1 MMFENNKNMQFD
13 GSEIALKEN
22 NQLSELAHEQE
33 QMMKLVDCEKTLIEI
48 MSFSVNT
55 LDIKEIIKSII
66 IKAGKLFKT
75 DRCFFVEY
83 DAEENFCK
91 PLKDYAEYTSSENI
105 RPQISRPAAPEDTA
119 AFLEITIQKKA
130 SFIEDVSKID
140 LPEISRKMLVDD
152 LSVKSYATLPVFH
165 GDLMYG
171 TLVLHYVNE
180 FMKFTKDD
188 MEVAQAIANQFAVVI
203 HHAKLYQK
211 LQAQANREK
220 LLREIVSSISSTL
233 DFNEIRQMLVSKL
246 GCALN
251 SDISILYIR
260 DTKTEKFLPVDEYS
274 LHLSSDEML
283 SPLGLNII
291 EDYEWANH
299 IKNNTKP
306 DITYSDI
313 EELKTDYKL
322 HGAKAEEFL
331 DKYNIKSMLA
341 IPIIHAGTFLG
352 FLVLNF
358 VKDRKNF
365 TKEDVN
371 LAKIVANQAAI
382 TLYQSKLYFEAQAAL
397 QAKSEFIANM
407 SHEIRTPLNIIIG
420 FSDLLSKSE
429 IESKKQ
435 VKYLQNINDSGKH
448 LLNLTNDIINIS
460 KIESGNFKL
469 NYEKIDIEM
478 LIMDVISSIKLIS
491 LDKEI
496 SVDLA
501 PAYIVADKKIL
512 TQILYNLL
520 NNAIKFTSDDGKIKI
535 KSVLENDKLTV
546 SIEDDGI
553 GIDSKDLNMIF
564 DKFKQV
570 DSSVDRPQ
578 QGAGLGLTIT
588 KKLVELLDGI
598 IQVESEKG
606 KGSHFWFVLPK
617 AEKKQVI
624 RP

>member
-1 MMFENNKNMQFD
+1 MSENQKKLYA
-13 GSEIALKEN
+13 GVAEIAIAQN
-22 NQLSELAHEQE
+22 DNQVSALAFKQE
-33 QMMKLVDCEKTLIEI
+33 QMLKVISREKSLIEI
-48 MSFSVNT
+48 MSFAVNT
-55 LDIKEIIKSII
+55 LDIREIIKSII
-66 IKAGKLFKT
+66 TNAGKLFKA
-75 DRCFFVEY
+75 DRCLFVEY
-83 DAEENFCK
+83 DIDSNKNHQLRYYEEY
-91 PLKDYAEYTSSENI
+91 LSSKNI
-105 RPQISRPAAPEDTA
+105 RSHLTRQATEEDVA
-119 AFLEITIQKKA
+119 AFIKVTKQKKV
-130 SFIEDVSKID
+130 SFVEDINKFD

-152 LSVKSYATLPVFH
+152 LSVKSYATIPVFH
-165 GDLMYG
+165 GNIMYG
-171 TLVLHYVNE
+171 TLVLHYVNN
-180 FMKFTKDD
+180 FMQFTQDD
-188 MEVAQAIANQFAVVI
+188 IEVAQAIANQSAVVI

-211 LQAQANREK
+211 LQSQANREK

-260 DTKTEKFLPVDEYS
+260 DTKTKKFLPVDEYS
-274 LHLSSDEML
+274 LHLSSNEIL

-291 EDYEWANH
+291 EDYGWATH

-306 DITYSDI
+306 DIVYSDI
-313 EELKTDYKL
+313 EELKKDYKL
-322 HGAKAEEFL
+322 YGTKAEEFL

-358 VKDRKNF
+358 VKEEKNF
-365 TKEDVN
+365 ANEDIN
-371 LAKIVANQAAI
+371 LAKIVANQAGI
-382 TLYQSKLYFEAQAAL
+382 TLYQSKLYIDAQAAS

-429 IESKKQ
+429 IEPQKQ
-435 VKYLQNINDSGKH
+435 EKYLQNINNSGKH
-448 LLNLTNDIINIS
+448 LLNLTNDIISIS
-460 KIESGNFKL
+460 KIESGKFKL
-469 NYEKIDIEM
+469 NYEKIDIEL

-491 LDKEI
+491 GNKTV
-496 SVDLA
+496 SADLS

-535 KSVLENDKLTV
+535 KSVLEKNKLLV

-553 GIDSKDLNMIF
+553 GIDSKDLNLIF

-570 DSSVDRPQ
+570 DSSVERPQ
-578 QGAGLGLTIT
+578 QGAGLGLAIT
-588 KKLVELLDGI
+588 KKLVELLNGD
-598 IQVESEKG
+598 IQVESIKG
-606 KGSHFWFVLPK
+606 KGSNFWFVLPK
-617 AEKKQVI
+617 AERKSKC
-624 RP
+624 

>member
-1 MMFENNKNMQFD
+1 MYENKKNMQI
-13 GSEIALKEN
+13 GGVEIATKHEN
-22 NQLSELAHEQE
+22 NPASELAHKQE
-33 QMMKLVDCEKTLIEI
+33 QMIKVIAREKTLIDI
-48 MSFSVNT
+48 MSFSVDT

-66 IKAGKLFKT
+66 TKAGKLFKA

-83 DAEENFCK
+83 DADSNENHPLREYEEYLS
-91 PLKDYAEYTSSENI
+91 LKNI
-105 RPQISRPAAPEDTA
+105 RSHLTRPTTKEDVE
-119 AFLEITIQKKA
+119 AFLRVTRQKKA
-130 SFIEDVSKID
+130 SFIEDVNKID
-140 LPEISRKMLVDD
+140 LPEASRKMLVDD

-165 GDLMYG
+165 GNIMYG
-171 TLVLHYVNE
+171 TLVLHYVND
-180 FMKFTKDD
+180 FMQFTKDD
-188 MEVAQAIANQFAVVI
+188 MEVAQAIANQSAVVF

-211 LQAQANREK
+211 LQSQADREK
-220 LLREIVSSISSTL
+220 LLREIVSAISSTL

-274 LHLSSDEML
+274 LHLSSNKMP

-291 EDYEWANH
+291 EDYEWSKY
-299 IKNNTKP
+299 IKHNKKP

-313 EELKTDYKL
+313 EDLKKDYKL
-322 HGAKAEEFL
+322 HGTKAEEFL

-358 VKDRKNF
+358 VKERKNF
-365 TKEDVN
+365 TNDDIN
-371 LAKIVANQAAI
+371 LAKIVANQAGT
-382 TLYQSKLYFEAQAAL
+382 TLYQSKLYFEAQSAS

-429 IESKKQ
+429 VDSKKQ
-435 VKYLQNINDSGKH
+435 VKYLQNINNSGKH

-460 KIESGNFKL
+460 KIESGNFTL
-469 NYEKIDIEM
+469 DYEKIDMEL
-478 LIMDVISSIKLIS
+478 LIMDVINSIKLIS
-491 LDKEI
+491 GNKKM
-496 SVDLA
+496 SADLA
-501 PAYIVADKKIL
+501 PACIFADKKIL

-520 NNAIKFTSDDGKIKI
+520 NNAIKFTSDHGEIKI
-535 KSVLENDKLTV
+535 KSVLEKDKLMV

-553 GIDSKDLNMIF
+553 GIDSKDLSLIF

-570 DSSVDRPQ
+570 DSSVGRPQ
-578 QGAGLGLTIT
+578 QGAGLGLAIA
-588 KKLVELLDGI
+588 KKLVELLDGV
-598 IQVESEKG
+598 IQVESTKG

-617 AEKKQVI
+617 AEKKSNVI
-624 RP
+624 

>member
-1 MMFENNKNMQFD
+1 MYENKKNMQANGVEIVLEHED
-13 GSEIALKEN
+13 KKMSEFECEKA
-22 NQLSELAHEQE
+22 
-33 QMMKLVDCEKTLIEI
+33 QMMKLIDSEKTLIEI

-55 LDIKEIIKSII
+55 LDIKAIIKSII
-66 IKAGKLFKT
+66 TKAGKLFKA

-83 DAEENFCK
+83 DSEKNFCK

-105 RPQISRPAAPEDTA
+105 RPQMSRPASMEDVA
-119 AFLEITIQKKA
+119 AFLKITKQKKA
-130 SFIEDVSKID
+130 SFVQDINKID
-140 LPEISRKMLVDD
+140 LPEVSRKMLIDD
-152 LSVKSYATLPVFH
+152 LSVKSYVTLPVFH
-165 GDLMYG
+165 GNIMYG
-171 TLVLHYVNE
+171 SLVLHYVND

-188 MEVAQAIANQFAVVI
+188 MEVAQAIANQSAVVF

-211 LQAQANREK
+211 LQTQANREK

-260 DTKTEKFLPVDEYS
+260 DTKTEKFLPVDKYS
-274 LHLSSDEML
+274 LHLSSNKMP

-291 EDYEWANH
+291 EDYGWANY
-299 IKNNTKP
+299 IKNNKKS
-306 DITYSDI
+306 DIAYSDI
-313 EELKTDYKL
+313 EELKKDYKL
-322 HGAKAEEFL
+322 YGTKAEEFL
-331 DKYNIKSMLA
+331 NKYNIKSMLA
-341 IPIIHAGTFLG
+341 IPILHAGTFLG

-358 VKDRKNF
+358 VKERKIF
-365 TKEDVN
+365 TNEDIN

-382 TLYQSKLYFEAQAAL
+382 TLYQSKLYFEAQAAS

-435 VKYLQNINDSGKH
+435 VKYLQNINNSGKH

-469 NYEKIDIEM
+469 NYEKIDMEL

-491 LDKEI
+491 GNKKM
-496 SVDLA
+496 SADLA

-520 NNAIKFTSDDGKIKI
+520 NNAIKFTSDDGEIKI
-535 KSVLENDKLTV
+535 KSVLENDKLMV

-553 GIDSKDLNMIF
+553 GIDSKDLSVIF

-570 DSSVDRPQ
+570 YSSVDRPQ

-588 KKLVELLDGI
+588 KKLVELLGGV
-598 IQVESEKG
+598 IQVESTKG

-617 AEKKQVI
+617 AEKKI
-624 RP
+624 K

>member
-1 MMFENNKNMQFD
+1 MYENKKNMQAN
-13 GSEIALKEN
+13 GVEIVL
-22 NQLSELAHEQE
+22 EQE
-33 QMMKLVDCEKTLIEI
+33 DKKMSEFECEQAQMMKLIDSEKTLIEI

-66 IKAGKLFKT
+66 TKAGKLFKA

-83 DAEENFCK
+83 DMASNKNYHLRDYEEY
-91 PLKDYAEYTSSENI
+91 LSSKNI
-105 RPQISRPAAPEDTA
+105 RSHLTRQATEEDVV
-119 AFLEITIQKKA
+119 AFLNVTKQKKA
-130 SFIEDVSKID
+130 SFVEDVSKFD
-140 LPEISRKMLVDD
+140 LPENSKKMLVDD
-152 LSVKSYATLPVFH
+152 LSVKSYATIPVFH
-165 GDLMYG
+165 GNIMYG

-188 MEVAQAIANQFAVVI
+188 MEVAQAIANQSAVVF

-220 LLREIVSSISSTL
+220 LIREIVSSISSTL

-260 DTKTEKFLPVDEYS
+260 DIKTEKFLPVDEYS
-274 LHLSSDEML
+274 LHLSSNEML

-291 EDYEWANH
+291 EDYGWANY
-299 IKNNTKP
+299 IKTNKKS
-306 DITYSDI
+306 DIAYSDI
-313 EELKTDYKL
+313 EELKKDYKL
-322 HGAKAEEFL
+322 HGTKAEEFL
-331 DKYNIKSMLA
+331 NKYNIKSMLA
-341 IPIIHAGTFLG
+341 IPILYAGTFLG

-358 VKDRKNF
+358 VKERKNF
-365 TKEDVN
+365 TNEDVN
-371 LAKIVANQAAI
+371 LAKIVANQAGI
-382 TLYQSKLYFEAQAAL
+382 TLYQSKLYFEAQAAS

-435 VKYLQNINDSGKH
+435 VKYLQNINNSGKH

-469 NYEKIDIEM
+469 NYEKIDMEL

-491 LDKEI
+491 GNKEM

-535 KSVLENDKLTV
+535 KSVLEKDKLIV

-553 GIDSKDLNMIF
+553 GIDSKDLNVIF

-578 QGAGLGLTIT
+578 QGAGLGLAIA
-588 KKLVELLDGI
+588 KKLVELLDGV
-598 IQVESEKG
+598 IQVESTKG

-617 AEKKQVI
+617 AKKKV
-624 RP
+624 